1 MPSSPQPFKPGG
13 QSLMVRRV
21 LAGLV
26 AVVAVA
32 LVAGLIARFTGG
44 GHRSQAAPSATS
56 TATPGSTPSSG
67 ATAAPSTLPTAPSG
81 TSTTN
86 PVAPPPHTGDPIV
99 FAKAFAQALWTY
111 DTRTASQSQQ
121 LAGLRAWLTSEST
134 YADPAALASQVPDPT
149 LWDRMRDNGQFAT
162 GKVTEAHLPTAFNQA
177 VAADPTKLTVAYMYA
192 VTVTGSQSI
201 TWTGGGRGDEQ
212 RAITLAVQCRPGHDC
227 ALASIAPTVY
237 P

>member
-1 MPSSPQPFKPGG
+1 MPTLPEPFKPGG

-21 LAGLV
+21 LFGLM

-44 GHRSQAAPSATS
+44 GHPSQATPSATS
-56 TATPGSTPSSG
+56 TATTASAPSSTP
-67 ATAAPSTLPTAPSG
+67 AAEPSTAPTGPA
-81 TSTTN
+81 TTH
-86 PVAPPPHTGDPIV
+86 PVAPPPHTHDPVV
-99 FAKAFAQALWTY
+99 FAKAFTQALWTY

-149 LWDRMRDNGQFAT
+149 LWDRMRSNGQFAT
-162 GKVTEAHLPTAFNQA
+162 GRVTEAHLPAAFNQA
-177 VAADPTKLTVAYMYA
+177 VAADPTKLTVAYVYA

>member
-13 QSLMVRRV
+13 QSLLARRV
-21 LAGLV
+21 LVGLV
-26 AVVAVA
+26 VLVAVA
-32 LVAGLIARFTGG
+32 LVAGLIA
-44 GHRSQAAPSATS
+44 SQRAYLNVFARAPSTTS
-56 TATPGSTPSSG
+56 TAAPNSTPSS
-67 ATAAPSTLPTAPSG
+67 ASPAAPSSDPTAPTG

-86 PVAPPPHTGDPIV
+86 PVALPPHTSDPVV

-149 LWDRMRDNGQFAT
+149 LWDRMRHNGQVAS
-162 GKVTEAHLPTAFNQA
+162 GKVNEAHLPAAFNQA
-177 VAADPTKLTVAYMYA
+177 VAADPTKLTVAYLYA
-192 VTVTGSQSI
+192 VTVNGSQSI
-201 TWTGGGRGDEQ
+201 SWTGGGRGDER
-212 RAITLAVQCRPGHDC
+212 RAITLAVQCRPGHNC

>member
-21 LAGLV
+21 LVGLV
-26 AVVAVA
+26 ALVAVA

-44 GHRSQAAPSATS
+44 GHRSQAAPAVTS
-56 TATPGSTPSSG
+56 TATPGPGPAPSSIS
-67 ATAAPSTLPTAPSG
+67 TAGPSTAPTG

-86 PVAPPPHTGDPIV
+86 PVAPPPHTNDPVV
-99 FAKAFAQALWTY
+99 FAKAFAQVLWTY

-121 LAGLRAWLTSEST
+121 LAGLRAWLTSESA

-162 GKVTEAHLPTAFNQA
+162 GKVNEAHLPTAFNQA
-177 VAADPTKLTVAYMYA
+177 VAADPTKLTVAYVYA

>member
-1 MPSSPQPFKPGG
+1 MSSSPQPFKPGG

-21 LAGLV
+21 LVGVGALV
-26 AVVAVA
+26 VVA

-56 TATPGSTPSSG
+56 TAAPGSTPSS
-67 ATAAPSTLPTAPSG
+67 APTAAASSDPTTQPG

-86 PVAPPPHTGDPIV
+86 PVAPPPHTSDPVV
-99 FAKAFAQALWTY
+99 FAKAFAQVLWTY
-111 DTRTASQSQQ
+111 DTRTTSQSQQ

-134 YADPAALASQVPDPT
+134 YADPAALAGQVPDPT
-149 LWDRMRDNGQFAT
+149 LWDRMRDNGQRAT
-162 GKVTEAHLPTAFNQA
+162 GKVNEAHLPTAFNQA

-192 VTVTGSQSI
+192 VTVNGSQSI

-212 RAITLAVQCRPGHDC
+212 RAITLAVQCRPGHNC

>member
-1 MPSSPQPFKPGG
+1 MPTPQPFKPGG

-21 LAGLV
+21 LVGLV
-26 AVVAVA
+26 ALVTVA
-32 LVAGLIARFTGG
+32 LVAGLIARYTGG
-44 GHRSQAAPSATS
+44 GHRSQAAPTATS
-56 TATPGSTPSSG
+56 TATPGTAPSSG
-67 ATAAPSTLPTAPSG
+67 PTAGPSTAPSDSGG
-81 TSTTN
+81 TAATN
-86 PVAPPPHTGDPIV
+86 PVAPPPHTSDPIV

-162 GKVTEAHLPTAFNQA
+162 GKVNEAHLPTAFNQA

-192 VTVTGSQSI
+192 VTVTGSQTI

-212 RAITLAVQCRPGHDC
+212 RAITLAVQCRPGRDC

>member
-32 LVAGLIARFTGG
+32 LVAGLIARFTSG
-44 GHRSQAAPSATS
+44 GHRSQATSSATS
-56 TATPGSTPSSG
+56 TATPGPAPSS
-67 ATAAPSTLPTAPSG
+67 TSPTAPNSPAPAPTG
-81 TSTTN
+81 TATSN
-86 PVAPPPHTGDPIV
+86 PVAPPPHTNDPVV

-111 DTRTASQSQQ
+111 DARTASQSQQ
-121 LAGLRAWLTSEST
+121 LAGLRTWLTGESK
-134 YADPAALASQVPDPT
+134 YADPAALAGQVPDPT

-162 GKVTEAHLPTAFNQA
+162 GKVNEAHLPTAFNQA
-177 VAADPTKLTVAYMYA
+177 VAADPTKLTVAYVYA

-212 RAITLAVQCRPGHDC
+212 RAITIAVQCRPGHDC